1 MKKEYVFLLVGI
13 AFIVGIIGGVVL
25 TVYHED
31 QTPLNSFTMKE
42 QPPPPGPTASSED
55 TQKQINF
62 LQTLLRDDPK
72 NLNALIELG
81 NAYFDTDQFDK
92 AIESYSRAL
101 EIDQK
106 NADVRTD
113 LGIMYR
119 RKKDFDRAIVEFK
132 KAAELD
138 SKHINSRYN
147 LGIVL
152 LHDKGD
158 IKGAINAWEDFLRHE
173 QNCQRVENIFNQLG
187 KLKNL
192 IK

>member
-1 MKKEYVFLLVGI
+1 MKKEFVFLSVGI
-13 AFIVGIIGGVVL
+13 AFIVGIVVGVVL

-31 QTPLNSFTMKE
+31 RTLVSPLSVKD
-42 QPPPPGPTASSED
+42 QAPAGSTAPSEEII
-55 TQKQINF
+55 KQINI
-62 LQTLLRDDPK
+62 LKNILRDDPK

-101 EIDQK
+101 EIDPQ

-119 RKKDFDRAIVEFK
+119 RKKDFDRAIIEFK

-138 SKHINSRYN
+138 SQHANSRYN

-158 IKGAINAWEDFLRHE
+158 MKSAINAWEEFLRVE
-173 QNCQRVENIFNQLG
+173 PSSQRSENIRNQLG
-187 KLKNL
+187 KMKNM